1 MNRWRRLQP
10 RILGSSWLFA
20 FVAAGLWCLAAPFG
34 ARADAYHLFGWEP
47 AFGIASS
54 FVSVGGFGSVSSS
67 VRPADQGDADVQFP
81 IYGLSLGLSSPPV
94 WHHPNAPRLWGQVG
108 LSSGLRAP
116 QALAREGVPGPLLV
130 PSDQTKVFTD
140 DAVTGQG
147 SVIEASFGSYF
158 LNGSLGVS
166 FDLEVLDRRLSIK
179 PSFEWAVYQL
189 RVEGLVARAFATV
202 RSNPPGTPASVPQP
216 VPRTTFRLVSLESF
230 DRKVLHGIGPGLE
243 VELEATRFGPI
254 VSSVYI
260 SGQAYRLWGN
270 REQTLSATFVDSVGT
285 ETANWQAKFHRW
297 TYRGGLGIRL
307 AWRPE

>member
-1 MNRWRRLQP
+1 MNRWRRLPP
-10 RILGSSWLFA
+10 RTLGSSRLFA
-20 FVAAGLWCLAAPFG
+20 LVAVGLSCLAAPFG

-47 AFGIASS
+47 ALGIASS

-67 VRPADQGDADVQFP
+67 VRPADQGDANVQFP
-81 IYGLSLGLSSPPV
+81 IYGLTLGLSTPPIAAL
-94 WHHPNAPRLWGQVG
+94 PSAPRIWGQIG

-116 QALAREGVPGPLLV
+116 QALAREGVPGPLLT
-130 PSDQTKVFTD
+130 PIDPNKQLTD

-158 LNGSLGVS
+158 LNGNLGVS

-189 RVEGLVARAFATV
+189 RVEGQVARAFATV
-202 RSNPPGTPASVPQP
+202 RPPGV
-216 VPRTTFRLVSLESF
+216 VPRTIFRLVSMESF
-230 DRKVLHGIGPGLE
+230 DRTVLHGIGPGLE

-254 VSSVYI
+254 VSSLYL
-260 SGQAYRLWGN
+260 SGQAYRLYGN
-270 REQTLSATFVDSVGT
+270 REQKLSAIFVDDVGT
-285 ETANWQAKFHRW
+285 ETAEWRAKFHRW
-297 TYRGGLGIRL
+297 TYRAGLGIRL